1 MKSKRLTGI
10 IWSSLTII
18 YIMFAAVIVYLWA
31 GEKILNA
38 NSQIKNIRQ
47 NYLNSQK
54 NIIKTNTGL
63 ELLNLINIKINYILL
78 PAYAKAIH
86 IPGVKIN
93 YILLLIIILLNAILK
108 D

>member
-54 NIIKTNTGL
+54 NIIKTQVKQAV
-63 ELLNLINIKINYILL
+63 EY
-78 PAYAKAIH
+78 AYYQRSFAEKRARAGAKSRTYEAWEIASF
-86 IPGVKIN
+86 IYNKNKGSSPGT
-93 YILLLIIILLNAILK
+93 
-108 D
+108 